1 MKSNLI
7 SNMEGRFLLFVF
19 APCATVW
26 VPRYTHKVRSLQV
39 LRRLRCSLFWH
50 VAATFLS
57 LPLKSAH
64 FSSTSSLLFSQRA
77 AAFRLSN
84 IFIDPP
90 ACLMTFH
97 IIFSHALSS
106 KSCPHILPRF
116 SFLKQVIWH
125 RGVDRRWLHK
135 CEILRFCK
143 LTSSNFVWH
152 CCALVLWRYALLM
165 FLNHPPYI
173 PPAFW
178 RLLLS
183 PRIAL
188 LLQTPCQVIFY
199 YHFSEPIFNLVIF
212 LYLSSWS
219 TDSFTITCLNP
230 LPYIPPTFP
239 NNSSH
244 SS

>member
-1 MKSNLI
+1 MTLLSQYLHIHFQFIFILFISSNFKLYLFLTTNEINLI

-97 IIFSHALSS
+97 IIFLHALSS

-125 RGVDRRWLHK
+125 RGVDRR
-135 CEILRFCK
+135 
-143 LTSSNFVWH
+143 
-152 CCALVLWRYALLM
+152 
-165 FLNHPPYI
+165 
-173 PPAFW
+173 
-178 RLLLS
+178 
-183 PRIAL
+183 
-188 LLQTPCQVIFY
+188 
-199 YHFSEPIFNLVIF
+199 
-212 LYLSSWS
+212 
-219 TDSFTITCLNP
+219 
-230 LPYIPPTFP
+230 
-239 NNSSH
+239 
-244 SS
+244 